1 MDRPTGT
8 TLARMTR
15 VLKLPLILAVVG
27 AVLIVVGV
35 AVGEPDIEIEGAY
48 FNQSVEEES
57 GAAVLSEVG
66 PGLLSPADGNLWL
79 GAGIA
84 FLVIAVGAA
93 VTSRRLASN

>member
-1 MDRPTGT
+1 
-8 TLARMTR
+8 MTR
-15 VLKLPLILAVVG
+15 VLNLPLILWVVG

-48 FNQSVEEES
+48 FNRSVGEQADT
-57 GAAVLSEVG
+57 GVLSEVG

-93 VTSRRLASN
+93 VASRRRA